1 MKRTDI
7 ASLTGLRFIA
17 ALSVAWSHD
26 FLHLVPNQDFPVW
39 YLLLSG
45 LAGFGMPL
53 FFVLSG
59 FVIQYNYG
67 DWFAGGLRKGQV
79 ARFLAYRFTRL
90 YPLYITLLVLEYFIN
105 PYGEFPHLFHALPY
119 YLTMTQTWVY
129 QTIDKNSLVYA
140 FPSSWT
146 AAVAWSISTEWAFYC
161 VFPFLARPLA
171 RLRSPRAVFSIAL
184 GIGIFQISWPL
195 LTRTFVLTHDSELGM
210 LFGASPVAGVQD
222 SFARW
227 LYYFS
232 PYGQAANFVVGALLA
247 KAYQLRS
254 DADFTRREL
263 KMGRSALVAACT
275 LFAALY
281 VVAFSNLSAQ
291 VTFLATYVNALF
303 LLPIA
308 AIIFLSAQYPQACR
322 LLGRPVMIWGGEA
335 SYSIYL
341 LHMLVL
347 RLFVSYGPGA
357 NGVVWLEWTR
367 LAAALTLT
375 LLLARGLYLAL
386 EMPAQR
392 ALRSAF
398 DRWKAAAR
406 RKLLPPEPVP
416 SPHFRPGR

>member
-17 ALSVAWSHD
+17 ALSVAFTHE
-26 FLHLVPNQDFPVW
+26 FLHLVPNRDFPVW
-39 YLLLSG
+39 YLLLGALS
-45 LAGFGMPL
+45 GFGMPL

-67 DWFAGGLRKGQV
+67 DWFAGGLRKGQFT
-79 ARFLAYRFTRL
+79 RFLAYRFTRL
-90 YPLYITLLVLEYFIN
+90 YPLYITLIVLEYFLN
-105 PYGEFPHLFHALPY
+105 PYQEFLHLFRALPY

-129 QTIDKNSLVYA
+129 QTLDQNSLVYA
-140 FPSSWT
+140 FPSSWISQ
-146 AAVAWSISTEWAFYC
+146 VSWSISTEWAFYC

-171 RLRSPRAVFSIAL
+171 RLRSPWAVFGIAL

-195 LTRTFVLTHDSELGM
+195 LTRTFVLTHGPELSL
-210 LFGASPVAGVQD
+210 LFGAAPVAGVQD

-232 PYGQAANFVVGALLA
+232 PYGQAANFVVGALMA
-247 KAYQLRS
+247 RAYQLRS
-254 DADFTRREL
+254 DADVTRREL
-263 KMGRSALVAACT
+263 RIGRNALFAAGAV
-275 LFAALY
+275 FAALY
-281 VVAFSNLSAQ
+281 VVAFSRLSDL
-291 VTFLATYVNALF
+291 VLFLHTNALF

-308 AIIFLSAQYPQACR
+308 AVIFLAARYPQACR
-322 LLGRPVMIWGGEA
+322 LLSRPVMIWGGEA

-347 RLFVSYGPGA
+347 HLFLSYGSGA
-357 NGVVWLEWTR
+357 NGIVWLEWIR

-398 DRWKAAAR
+398 DRWNAATW
-406 RKLLPPEPVP
+406 KLLPPEPAT
-416 SPHFRPGR
+416 SPRPLVVDC

>member
-17 ALSVAWSHD
+17 ALSVTWSHD
-26 FLHLVPNQDFPVW
+26 FFHIVPNQALPVW
-39 YLLLSG
+39 YLLLAG

-67 DWFAGGLRKGQV
+67 DWFSGGVRKQQLF
-79 ARFLAYRFTRL
+79 RFLIYRFTRL
-90 YPLYITLLVLEYFIN
+90 YPLYFTLLVIEYFIN
-105 PYGEFPHLFHALPY
+105 PYKEFPHLFQTLPY

-140 FPSSWT
+140 FPSSWISQ
-146 AAVAWSISTEWAFYC
+146 VAWSISTEWAFYC

-171 RLRSPRAVFSIAL
+171 RLQSLRAVFGLAL
-184 GIGIFQISWPL
+184 GVGIFQILWPL
-195 LTRTFVLTHDSELGM
+195 LTRDFVLTHGPQLG
-210 LFGASPVAGVQD
+210 LLWFGASPVAGTQH

-232 PYGQAANFVVGALLA
+232 PYGQAANFVVGALMA

-254 DADFTRREL
+254 DADITRREWQI
-263 KMGRSALVAACT
+263 GRLALFAACA

-281 VVAFSNLSAQ
+281 VLAFSNLS
-291 VTFLATYVNALF
+291 VVLTFLATYVNVLF

-308 AIIFLSAQYPQACR
+308 AIIFLSARYPQACR
-322 LLGRPVMIWGGEA
+322 LVGRPVMIWGGEA

-347 RLFVSYGPGA
+347 HLFVSYGSGA
-357 NGVVWLEWTR
+357 NGVVWLEWAQ

-375 LLLARGLYLAL
+375 LLLARGLYLVL
-386 EMPAQR
+386 EIPAQR
-392 ALRSAF
+392 TLRSAF
-398 DRWKAAAR
+398 DRWKAATQ
-406 RKLLPPEPVP
+406 RKLLPPEPAP
-416 SPHFRPGR
+416 SPRSLC

>member
-17 ALSVAWSHD
+17 AFSVAFSHD
-26 FLHLVPNQDFPVW
+26 FVHLVPNQDLPLW
-39 YLLLSG
+39 HLLFSSF
-45 LAGFGMPL
+45 AGFGMPL

-67 DWFAGGLRKGQV
+67 DWFASGLRKRQY

-90 YPLYITLLVLEYFIN
+90 YPLYFTLLVLEYLIN

-140 FPSSWT
+140 FPSLWT
-146 AAVAWSISTEWAFYC
+146 SQVAWSISTEWAFYC

-171 RLRSPRAVFSIAL
+171 RLQSPRAVFGIAL
-184 GIGIFQISWPL
+184 GVGIFQILWPL
-195 LTRTFVLTHDSELGM
+195 LTRTFVSTHGPELGL
-210 LFGASPVAGVQD
+210 LFGASPVEGWGD

-232 PYGQAANFVVGALLA
+232 PYGQAANFIVGALMA
-247 KAYQLRS
+247 RAYQLRS
-254 DADFTRREL
+254 DADISRREL
-263 KMGRSALVAACT
+263 RIGRTALFGSCA
-275 LFAALY
+275 LFVALY
-281 VVAFSNLSAQ
+281 VLAFSNSPATAP
-291 VTFLATYVNALF
+291 VTFLSMNALF

-308 AIIFLSAQYPQACR
+308 AIIFLSACYPQACR
-322 LLGRPVMIWGGEA
+322 LVSRPVMIWGGEA
-335 SYSIYL
+335 SYSVYL

-347 RLFVSYGPGA
+347 RLFFLYGPGA
-357 NGVVWLEWTR
+357 NGVVWLEWIR

-375 LLLARGLYLAL
+375 LLLARGLYLVL
-386 EMPAQR
+386 ELPAQR
-392 ALRSAF
+392 ALRPILEA
-398 DRWKAAAR
+398 DRKI
-406 RKLLPPEPVP
+406 
-416 SPHFRPGR
+416 S